1 MAALVNTL
9 NFLCVAI
16 IVQKKKNLST
26 DRLVLGTIK
35 YGRTCNLLS
44 GAYT

>member
-16 IVQKKKNLST
+16 IVQKKNLST